1 MDSSRVTEY
10 CNKQFY
16 QLVNSDKRITIL
28 QGGARSGK
36 TYSCCQYLVYRLTT
50 SKKPMTITI
59 IRDSM
64 PSLKRSVMRD
74 FFNILDKLGLYTL
87 GKHNKSES
95 TWTYNG
101 SVVQML
107 GADDPAKLRGAKHDI
122 AFINEANTVDYE
134 TYRQIAMRTT
144 EKIIIDFNPSEAV
157 SWLYSELIDTDS
169 PDIDFHISTWR
180 DNKFLPQSVI
190 DEIEKL
196 KSRDEDYYNVFGLG
210 QRAVFT
216 KRQIYTTWQYIDY
229 VEFPDIDYC
238 LGLDFGYSQDCTG
251 IVKVGRHNDKLYVKE
266 ICYRKG
272 MTNKDIANFIKEHNL
287 EDLLIVCDSAEPKSI
302 EELRREGLMVKPSIK
317 GAGSVNA
324 GISKLKEFEVFISK
338 CSKNIFKEQQ
348 GYLWEEL
355 KDGTIINKPIT
366 SAPEHLLDALRYA
379 VYTRYKYND
388 SFFIV

>member
-101 SVVQML
+101 SVIQML

-122 AFINEANTVDYE
+122 VLT
-134 TYRQIAMRTT
+134 
-144 EKIIIDFNPSEAV
+144 
-157 SWLYSELIDTDS
+157 
-169 PDIDFHISTWR
+169 
-180 DNKFLPQSVI
+180 
-190 DEIEKL
+190 
-196 KSRDEDYYNVFGLG
+196 
-210 QRAVFT
+210 
-216 KRQIYTTWQYIDY
+216 
-229 VEFPDIDYC
+229 
-238 LGLDFGYSQDCTG
+238 
-251 IVKVGRHNDKLYVKE
+251 
-266 ICYRKG
+266 
-272 MTNKDIANFIKEHNL
+272 
-287 EDLLIVCDSAEPKSI
+287 
-302 EELRREGLMVKPSIK
+302 
-317 GAGSVNA
+317 
-324 GISKLKEFEVFISK
+324 
-338 CSKNIFKEQQ
+338 
-348 GYLWEEL
+348 
-355 KDGTIINKPIT
+355 
-366 SAPEHLLDALRYA
+366 
-379 VYTRYKYND
+379 
-388 SFFIV
+388 